1 MNDEQKHRD
10 SKLHK
15 KLQVSKYKKYSQ
27 LLAAKDVK
35 HSKLQVA
42 MDDKY
47 SRLLANKDVKH
58 DKLVSDL
65 HNLKRD
71 YNAVLDDIRIKHRS
85 SLCKQQM
92 LHVQHIEKK
101 NKIVKKM
108 WQDMQSTHE
117 MLWEIFNEMNESKH
131 KVKLVYTSAEKAA
144 ATAKRATSR
153 LSMLFIKLKESTN
166 LINELKD
173 EVNDEKKV
181 ILDLCSKVD
190 EYEVII
196 DCMEQEYEEKCNEH
210 CTKISSI
217 KAYYEEI
224 IRKQSPRYVM
234 KHWVKNKESR
244 GKYIASL
251 ILSICS
257 LDKHQTN

>member
-1 MNDEQKHRD
+1 MNDEQKRRD

-131 KVKLVYTSAEKAA
+131 KVKLVYTSAKKAA

-153 LSMLFIKLKESTN
+153 SSMLFIKLKESTN
-166 LINELKD
+166 LINKLKD

-181 ILDLCSKVD
+181 ILDLRSKVD

-210 CTKISSI
+210 CTKISPI

-234 KHWVKNKESR
+234 KHWVKNKESH
-244 GKYIASL
+244 GKYIATP
-251 ILSICS
+251 ILSIRS
-257 LDKHQTN
+257 LDKRQTN